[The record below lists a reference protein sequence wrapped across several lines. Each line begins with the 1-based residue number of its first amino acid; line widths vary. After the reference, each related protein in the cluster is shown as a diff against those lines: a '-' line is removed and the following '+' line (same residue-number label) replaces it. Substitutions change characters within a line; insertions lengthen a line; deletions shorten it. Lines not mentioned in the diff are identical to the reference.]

1 MQEPEKTR
9 LLILGPVIRIVKIP
23 RIDPRPCVVRI
34 PKSAC
39 RSTSTANR
47 TVTPTTLL
55 SFPVRLLYNDTTAT
69 QKSHDQIYLKIID
82 QNMSSFFLLIFC
94 CPDQLLRPNRTKL

>member
-1 MQEPEKTR
+1 MQITLIKNAGTGETR
-9 LLILGPVIRIVKIP
+9 LLILGPVIKIVKIP

-69 QKSHDQIYLKIID
+69 QKAMTRYTLK
-82 QNMSSFFLLIFC
+82 L
-94 CPDQLLRPNRTKL
+94 